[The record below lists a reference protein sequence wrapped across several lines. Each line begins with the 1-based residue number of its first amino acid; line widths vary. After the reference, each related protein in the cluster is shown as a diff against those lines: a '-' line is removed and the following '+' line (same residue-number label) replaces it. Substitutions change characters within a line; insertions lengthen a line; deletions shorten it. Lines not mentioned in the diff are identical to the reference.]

1 MLKECSDKEPDPP
14 IPLWRK
20 VALFA
25 FLAAT
30 VALVVWPL
38 SNSVFSA
45 LSEVLC
51 AL

>member
-1 MLKECSDKEPDPP
+1 MLKEWSSKEPEPP

-20 VALFA
+20 VALYG

-38 SNSVFSA
+38 SNSVFAA